1 MILIYTICKNT
12 GEASRIANM
21 LLKLKLIACANWWP
35 IESVSR
41 WKNKIVKTR
50 ETAMI
55 LKTRKAY
62 YKKIE
67 AVIKK
72 IHSYEVPCILKIDVD
87 KTESEYLQWLFKE
100 TRIV

>member
-72 IHSYEVPCILKIDVD
+72 IHSYEVPCIVAFGWA
-87 KTESEYLQWLFKE
+87 ESSKE
-100 TRIV
+100 FSDWVEASD